1 MTRYDPLTGPNLDQW
16 RSLSED
22 EQVDRVQEYHR
33 AAGAEVPN
41 ERIHASLHVV
51 VENQIALGDETPVAD
66 TLDRLMQEGL
76 DRHEALHAIASVLAS
91 HVTRLLQQT
100 DVSQGDPNT
109 PYYEGLRNLTAASWR
124 AQAD

>member
-91 HVTRLLQQT
+91 HVTRLLQQS
-100 DVSQGDPNT
+100 DMPEGDPNA
-109 PYYEGLRNLTAASWR
+109 PYYEELRRLTAERWR
-124 AQAD
+124 TQAD

>member
-1 MTRYDPLTGPNLDQW
+1 MTRYDPLTGPSLDYW

-22 EQVDRVQEYHR
+22 EQIEQVLEYHR
-33 AAGAEVPN
+33 AARANVPN

-66 TLDRLMQEGL
+66 TLERLMAEDL
-76 DRHEALHAIASVLAS
+76 DRHEALHAIASVLAR
-91 HVTRLLQQT
+91 HITQLLQQS
-100 DVSQGDPNT
+100 DVPDGDPNT
-109 PYYEGLRNLTAASWR
+109 PYYEGLRTLTAETWR